1 MKGLRLIV
9 QEQTAK
15 IKDLGKE
22 VEDAQH
28 ALFQVLK
35 NEDWKTWFVKTSL
48 YVLVNITFTDW
59 LISFFIPIFNVLG
72 TSLLCSMLNCLHF
85 WVWLLT
91 EGQVIISKIM
101 KIFTAYP

>member
-1 MKGLRLIV
+1 MKGLTLIV

-15 IKDLGKE
+15 IKDLEKE

-35 NEDWKTWFVKTSL
+35 NEDWKTWFAKTSL

-59 LISFFIPIFNVLG
+59 LISFL
-72 TSLLCSMLNCLHF
+72 
-85 WVWLLT
+85 
-91 EGQVIISKIM
+91 
-101 KIFTAYP
+101 YPFLMFLEHPSCVQC

>member
-15 IKDLGKE
+15 IKDLEKE

-35 NEDWKTWFVKTSL
+35 NKDWKTWFVKTSL
-48 YVLVNITFTDW
+48 YVLVSITFTDW
-59 LISFFIPIFNVLG
+59 LISFLYSFLMFLEHPSCVQ
-72 TSLLCSMLNCLHF
+72 C
-85 WVWLLT
+85 
-91 EGQVIISKIM
+91 
-101 KIFTAYP
+101 